1 MNRIILSLLLL
12 PLLIF
17 AQSSAIKALEQQQNR
32 YQKQILLEKTKL
44 DSLNRELNT
53 ILAQIDSLNEQN
65 ASKNDISDLQ
75 AKSLSISKNVVA
87 SQTQIKALNKKI
99 ESVNKKLFKRYS
111 RQIDSLNRVLS
122 TEKDAQKREQIT
134 RELKLLTQKR
144 IAVSPAL
151 KQFSFDP
158 RKLFA
163 INLRATK
170 DSLKRAIIKD
180 YIRNAI
186 NEVDTTLMNLNL
198 KKQELINM
206 KRLQEKAA
214 SFMDEVS
221 DNQLYTSLPLKRGA
235 TGSFD
240 LSAQSSGSRSLD
252 AAATIEQL
260 LTDLPDF
267 NSFINQS
274 MVAGD
279 ASKLDSVLTRID
291 ATGKILSAY
300 RAYLLE
306 KLNQ

>member
-1 MNRIILSLLLL
+1 MNRIILSLLLF

-17 AQSSAIKALEQQQNR
+17 AQSSAINALEQQQNR
-32 YQKQILLEKTKL
+32 YQKQILLEKTNL

-53 ILAQIDSLNEQN
+53 ILALIDSLSEQN

-99 ESVNKKLFKRYS
+99 ESVNKKLFKLYS

-122 TEKDAQKREQIT
+122 TEKDEQKREQIT
-134 RELKLLTQKR
+134 RKLKMLTQKR

-163 INLRATK
+163 INLRTTK

-206 KRLQEKAA
+206 KRLQEKAV

-235 TGSFD
+235 TGMADFSTE
-240 LSAQSSGSRSLD
+240 SSGSRALNS
-252 AAATIEQL
+252 ATAIEQL

-274 MVAGD
+274 LVAGD
-279 ASKLDSVLTRID
+279 ASKLDSVLTKID